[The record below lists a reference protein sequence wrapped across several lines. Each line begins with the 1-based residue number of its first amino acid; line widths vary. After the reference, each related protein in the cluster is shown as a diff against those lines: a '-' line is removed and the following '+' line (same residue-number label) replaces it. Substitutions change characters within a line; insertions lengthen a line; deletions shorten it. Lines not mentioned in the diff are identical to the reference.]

1 MPKLDGILETALYTD
16 DMARAQAFYEDVLG
30 LQPIFSD
37 SRLRAYGVASRERA
51 ADLPARQR
59 DADRHHAGRHHSGT

>member
-16 DMARAQAFYEDVLG
+16 DMERARAFYEGVLE

-37 SRLRAYGVASRERA
+37 SRLCAYGVAGRDVLLIFKRGA
-51 ADLPARQR
+51 AK
-59 DADRHHAGRHHSGT
+59 ADRDHAGRHHSRP